1 MSATQEYLTLCRR
14 EQWEKGRF
22 WQAECRGDTLALAPG
37 AFRGVICLPAVD
49 GGETGF
55 PWSRLRL
62 NAVIPRDAGVQVYA
76 LASDAPAWPELETG
90 PAPDG
95 AYVAELFG
103 PPKGGG
109 TDLWL
114 RESGRYLYLAL
125 ELTAGGPES
134 PEISAVS
141 LRISGDH
148 MVDYLPAIYRNQDFT
163 YRYLSIF
170 NSMFQDM
177 EREIDELP
185 REFSPES
192 ASPEMLGFLAQWL
205 CVHRTIDPAW
215 LRNRL
220 YEILAGYETMYTPG
234 SIRENAALLAGREP
248 WLIEYFMVDFND
260 RECPNPALYRKL
272 YGEDPY
278 RFFLL
283 FPQDTFTSQNE
294 IERFLDGMRELIPA
308 GTELELV
315 LLKPCVQLDWHT
327 YLGINSSIGSFV
339 PAQLNEMTA
348 IHYDATIGGEH
359 HEQ

>member
-22 WQAECRGDTLALAPG
+22 WQTECRGDALILAPG
-37 AFRGVICLPAVD
+37 AFRGVICLSAVD
-49 GGETGF
+49 GGETDF
-55 PWSRLRL
+55 LWSRLRL
-62 NAVIPRDAGVQVYA
+62 RASVPRDAGIRIYA
-76 LASDAPAWPELETG
+76 RASDAPSWPEWEDG

-95 AYVAELFG
+95 LRVAKLFG

-114 RESGRYLYLAL
+114 KEHGRYLWLAL
-125 ELTAGGPES
+125 ELTAGGADGPR
-134 PEISAVS
+134 IDAVS
-141 LRISGDH
+141 LRFSGDH
-148 MVDYLPAIYRNQDFT
+148 MVDYLPEIYQNQDFT

-177 EREIDELP
+177 EQEIDTLS
-185 REFSPES
+185 RDVSPES

-205 CVHRTIDPAW
+205 CVRRTVDPGT
-215 LRNRL
+215 LRTEL
-220 YEILAGYETMYTPG
+220 FDLLAGYETMYTPE
-234 SIRENAALLAGREP
+234 SIRSSAAALAGREP

-260 RECPNPALYRKL
+260 RKCPNPALYRKL

-278 RFFLL
+278 RVFLL
-283 FPQDTFTSQNE
+283 FPQDTFASQND
-294 IERFLDGMRELIPA
+294 IERFLEWMQEMIPA

-327 YLGINSSIGSFV
+327 YLGINSRIGSYI
-339 PAQLNEMTA
+339 PAQLNETTA
-348 IHYDATIGGEH
+348 IHYDATIGGER
-359 HEQ
+359 HE